1 MSAFRSARS
10 VKFTGI
16 ARCERPVLAFNG
28 KVAVSFD
35 WSWTDQYF
43 HTIENL
49 NDVRAK
55 SHWIVGGRA
64 SYQTLDDR
72 LENAAWTRNLSDTA
86 FRQQSF
92 DFRSVGFITSVLNA
106 PRRYGVELSYRCD

>member
-43 HTIENL
+43 HSIENL
-49 NDVRAK
+49 NERT
-55 SHWIVGGRA
+55 S
-64 SYQTLDDR
+64 QEPLDSR
-72 LENAAWTRNLSDTA
+72 WSSVLSDA
-86 FRQQSF
+86 
-92 DFRSVGFITSVLNA
+92 G
-106 PRRYGVELSYRCD
+106 